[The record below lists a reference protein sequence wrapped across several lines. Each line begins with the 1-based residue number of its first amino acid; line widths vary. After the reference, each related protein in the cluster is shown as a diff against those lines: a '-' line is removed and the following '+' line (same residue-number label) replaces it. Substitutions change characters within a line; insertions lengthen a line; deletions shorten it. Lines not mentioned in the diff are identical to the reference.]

1 MKQPTGYP
9 VIDGILESIAPRVT
23 TSNSA
28 QARAELD
35 DQLFNYC
42 YQSICYSNLWPY
54 LENDGWDALAERL
67 RAQVRTFV
75 EGEIDAELTRIEA
88 ERGFGY

>member
-1 MKQPTGYP
+1 MTNPTGYP

-23 TSNSA
+23 TRNSA

-35 DQLFNYC
+35 DQLFSYC
-42 YQSICYSNLWPY
+42 YQSIRYSDLWPH
-54 LENDGWDALAERL
+54 LENDAWDALAERL

-75 EGEIDAELTRIEA
+75 EGEIDNELTRIEA
-88 ERGFGY
+88 AKEQ